1 MGNMVENVSRETQVQ
16 ETEENVSRE
25 TPKQK
30 TLANC
35 TTIEFLR
42 QANKIRKAVSGYFD
56 DCGFRDILARKPEF
70 PMGATAE
77 EMEKIA
83 RAHRRAQ
90 IDEILD
96 ICLETNAEKTVEI
109 IGLMCFMT
117 KEEAENTK
125 VNLLLSFALELISS
139 EEVVDFF
146 SKMVRSGMIDTEK
159 S

>member
-1 MGNMVENVSRETQVQ
+1 MENMVENVSRETQVQ
-16 ETEENVSRE
+16 EAGENVSHE
-25 TPKQK
+25 TPKHK

-35 TTIEFLR
+35 SLIEFLR
-42 QANKIRKAVSGYFD
+42 QANKIRKDVAGYFD
-56 DCGFRDILARKPEF
+56 DCGFVEILARKPEF

-117 KEEAENTK
+117 KEEAMETK
-125 VNLLLSFALELISS
+125 VNIMLGLALELISS

-146 SKMVRSGMIDTEK
+146 SKMVRSGLIDMERF
-159 S
+159 